1 MAKSKTPKQQTPKQ
15 VTEKDDDALYQSAPR
30 RFRLFK
36 QQQERIERNKKS
48 EDFKIIKKKP
58 KEPVKS
64 TSEKLQEIQKKV
76 NQSEFKNTKKYEKR
90 QSFLNREKRKVSM
103 EKNRE
108 LYNYE
113 ILQKKLVDK
122 VKFGETVMEPP
133 KITIKPKVKAQ
144 LPKKAQVPKEKIQY
158 NNVRGVGLR
167 QLGRKLKL
175 KDMSIADRQ
184 SLLSERERA
193 INLYRKNK
201 PQPVS
206 HP

>member
-1 MAKSKTPKQQTPKQ
+1 MAKSKTPKQQPKQ

-90 QSFLNREKRKVSM
+90 QAFLNREKRKASM

-144 LPKKAQVPKEKIQY
+144 LPKKGQLPKEKIQY

-167 QLGRKLKL
+167 QLGRKVKL

-201 PQPVS
+201 PQPIS